1 MINLIKFLVFTF
13 IIVLSLSIKASE
25 ASNWLKQEVDKILV
39 AYQDPSLPNENR
51 FLLIEQTINNNF
63 AGKSIAINIAKKS
76 YKNANEETRSNYINL
91 FKRHLALNIASLM
104 QGYSNQKYELTDSRY
119 DEKNK
124 VNYIDMEIYL
134 DTGEMIVTWRV
145 LKHKERYFVIDL
157 IISGISL
164 YETKRSEFNS
174 MLKNVDNDLTKLNE
188 ELHKINESSYQ
199 KIIN

>member
-1 MINLIKFLVFTF
+1 MINLIRFLVFIF
-13 IIVLSLSIKASE
+13 IILFSLSLKATE
-25 ASNWLKQEVDKILV
+25 ASNWLKQEVDKILI
-39 AYQDPSLPNENR
+39 AYQDPNLPNENR

-63 AGKSIAINIAKKS
+63 PGKSIAINIAKQS
-76 YKNANEETRSNYINL
+76 YKNANEETRKNYINL

-124 VNYIDMEIYL
+124 VNYIDMEVYL

-174 MLKNVDNDLTKLNE
+174 MLKNVDNDLAKLNE
-188 ELHKINESSYQ
+188 ELQKINKSSYQ

>member
-1 MINLIKFLVFTF
+1 MINLIRFLVFIF
-13 IIVLSLSIKASE
+13 IIVLSLSLKASE

-39 AYQDPSLPNENR
+39 AYQDPNLPNENR

-63 AGKSIAINIAKKS
+63 PGKSIAINIAKQS
-76 YKNANEETRSNYINL
+76 YKNANDETRSNYINL

-124 VNYIDMEIYL
+124 VNYIDMEVYL

-174 MLKNVDNDLTKLNE
+174 MLKNVDNDLAKLNE
-188 ELHKINESSYQ
+188 ELYKKNESSYQ

>member
-1 MINLIKFLVFTF
+1 MINLIRFIVFIF
-13 IIVLSLSIKASE
+13 IITLSLSLKASE
-25 ASNWLKQEVDKILV
+25 ASNWLKQEVDKILI
-39 AYQDPSLPNENR
+39 AYQDPNLPNENR

-63 AGKSIAINIAKKS
+63 PGKSIAINIAKQS

-124 VNYIDMEIYL
+124 VNYIDMEVYL

-174 MLKNVDNDLTKLNE
+174 MLKNVDNDLARLNE

>member
-1 MINLIKFLVFTF
+1 MINLVRFLVFIF
-13 IIVLSLSIKASE
+13 IIVFSLSLKASE
-25 ASNWLKQEVDKILV
+25 ASNWLKQEVDKILI
-39 AYQDPSLPNENR
+39 AYQDPNLPNENR

-63 AGKSIAINIAKKS
+63 PGKSIAINIAKQS

-174 MLKNVDNDLTKLNE
+174 MLKNVNNDLAKLNE
-188 ELHKINESSYQ
+188 ELRKINESSYQ

>member
-1 MINLIKFLVFTF
+1 MINLIKFLVFIF
-13 IIVLSLSIKASE
+13 IIVLSSSLKASE
-25 ASNWLKQEVDKILV
+25 ASEWLKQEVDKILI
-39 AYQDPSLPNENR
+39 AYQDPNLPNENR

-63 AGKSIAINIAKKS
+63 PGKSIAINIAKQS
-76 YKNANEETRSNYINL
+76 YKNANEETRKIYINL

-124 VNYIDMEIYL
+124 VNYIDMEVYL

-188 ELHKINESSYQ
+188 ELDKINESSYQ

>member
-1 MINLIKFLVFTF
+1 MINLIRFLVFIF
-13 IIVLSLSIKASE
+13 IIVLSLSLKASE
-25 ASNWLKQEVDKILV
+25 ASNWLKQEVDKILI
-39 AYQDPSLPNENR
+39 AYQDPNLPNENR

-63 AGKSIAINIAKKS
+63 PGKSIAINIAKQS
-76 YKNANEETRSNYINL
+76 YKKANEETRKNYIDL

-124 VNYIDMEIYL
+124 VNYIDMEVYL

-145 LKHKERYFVIDL
+145 LKHKERYFVIGL

>member
-76 YKNANEETRSNYINL
+76 YKNANEETRRNYIML

-104 QGYSNQKYELTDSRY
+104 QGYSNQTYELIDSRY

-124 VNYIDMEIYL
+124 VNYIDMEVYL
-134 DTGEMIVTWRV
+134 DTGEIIVTWRV

-174 MLKNVDNDLTKLNE
+174 MLKNVDNDLAKLNE
-188 ELHKINESSYQ
+188 ELYKKNESSYQ

>member
-1 MINLIKFLVFTF
+1 MINLVRFLVFIF
-13 IIVLSLSIKASE
+13 IIVLSLSLKASE
-25 ASNWLKQEVDKILV
+25 ASNWLKQEVDKILI
-39 AYQDPSLPNENR
+39 AYQDPNLPNENR

-63 AGKSIAINIAKKS
+63 PGKSIAINIAKQS
-76 YKNANEETRSNYINL
+76 YKNANDETRSNYINL

-124 VNYIDMEIYL
+124 VNYIDMEVYL

-174 MLKNVDNDLTKLNE
+174 MLKNVDNDLAKLNE

>member
-1 MINLIKFLVFTF
+1 MINLVRFLVFIF
-13 IIVLSLSIKASE
+13 FIVLSLSLKASE
-25 ASNWLKQEVDKILV
+25 ASNWLKQEVDKILI
-39 AYQDPSLPNENR
+39 AYQNPNLPNENR

-63 AGKSIAINIAKKS
+63 PGKSIAINIAKQS
-76 YKNANEETRSNYINL
+76 YKNANDETRSNYINL

-104 QGYSNQKYELTDSRY
+104 QGYSNQKYELRDSRY

-174 MLKNVDNDLTKLNE
+174 MLKNVDNDLAKLNE
-188 ELHKINESSYQ
+188 ELYKKNESSYQ